1 MAFSPPTVT
10 GYAGGFDPTMQRA
23 GNGAE
28 ANYNSLPRY
37 GRTSAERRLSTV
49 LAKSGLRGL
58 RQVMRTLNGAAPG
71 SAAVASYP
79 RVVAP
84 LDSDDLGGVRVIE
97 TYTLNTGNT
106 TAAQQEYIEDHI
118 MDDVFR
124 AVPDATDLGGN
135 GGGGKLGV

>member
-1 MAFSPPTVT
+1 MAFSPPNVT
-10 GYAGGFDPTMQRA
+10 GYAGGFDATMQRA

-37 GRTSAERRLSTV
+37 GRSSAERRLGYV

-71 SAAVASYP
+71 NAAVAAYS
-79 RVVAP
+79 RVTAP
-84 LDSDDLGGVRVIE
+84 LNSDDLGGVRVME

-106 TAAQQEYIEDHI
+106 TAAQRTYIEARI
-118 MDDVFR
+118 MDDVFN
-124 AVPDATDLGGN
+124 AAPSTPDISGN
-135 GGGGKLGV
+135 GGGGKVGV